1 MYSRITITGSG
12 TEKQFLDAFTG
23 LIVGSGAGIT
33 CTDNYTGHLSDTD
46 PAPSFTLHIGP
57 VDLTFT
63 RDIYNHTGY
72 SMSSDQISTAE
83 SLTWGG
89 AIYPTEKTARTWG
102 YDLITNPDKSI
113 TILNFGGS
121 EGLTD
126 YPQRKTSI
134 IVLRGAKSGYAG
146 QDNLMYATPTPIFS
160 LPLTLTDN
168 SSITKCDRIPYI
180 YNSNDQTKLHLI
192 RTKMFNVTES
202 ENASLEIGTLYDVSA
217 VAVGSVIVFGG
228 KKYYALDAHTIME
241 VDTVATGG

>member
-1 MYSRITITGSG
+1 MYARITVSGSG

-89 AIYPTEKTARTWG
+89 AIYPTEKTPRTWG

-146 QDNLMYATPTPIFS
+146 QDNYMYATPTPIFS

-168 SSITKCDRIPYI
+168 SSITKCDRIPYT
-180 YNSNDQTKLHLI
+180 YDSTSMTTVQLI
-192 RTKMFNVTES
+192 RSKSFLTTNSTDRALDIATAF
-202 ENASLEIGTLYDVSA
+202 DVSA
-217 VAVGSVIVFGG
+217 VTAGSLITFGG
-228 KKYYALDAHTIME
+228 KRYYALDAHTIME
-241 VDTVATGG
+241 V